1 MAKSNRKKSSKPT
14 QLPAFDRRNPGTVT
28 AVIETPGGSRNKFKY
43 DESLGFYA
51 PSGVLPEGMVFPH
64 AFGFVPG
71 TKAADGDPE
80 DILIIMDEPTFSGCV
95 VQTRLLGVLEAE
107 QTEKGETERNDRLI
121 AVAAESRDYSEAKSL
136 KDLNSKHVEG
146 DRAVFRHVQQRERQ
160 EIQSAQN
167 ERPETSTETGKE
179 KFAVREVFPA

>member
-1 MAKSNRKKSSKPT
+1 MAKSKRKKSTKPT

-51 PSGVLPEGMVFPH
+51 LSGVLPEGMVFPH

-107 QTEKGETERNDRLI
+107 QTEKGGETERNDRLI
-121 AVAAESRDYSEAKSL
+121 AVAAESRDYSDAKSL
-136 KDLNSKHVEG
+136 KDLNSNMLK
-146 DRAVFRHVQQRERQ
+146 
-160 EIQSAQN
+160 EIEQFFVTYN
-167 ERPETSTETGKE
+167 KE
-179 KFAVREVFPA
+179 KGKKFKVLRMRGPKQALKLVKKSLL